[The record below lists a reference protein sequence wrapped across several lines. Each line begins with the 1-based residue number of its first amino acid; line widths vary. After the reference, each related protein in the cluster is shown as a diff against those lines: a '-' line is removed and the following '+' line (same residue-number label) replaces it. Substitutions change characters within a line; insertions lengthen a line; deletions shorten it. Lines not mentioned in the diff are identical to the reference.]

1 MNPSDPIS
9 TALLTAFERDYTHL
23 TVIDTTTRAL
33 LGYVSIPQLQ
43 AQLSAGRVAPD
54 APISS
59 AMARFR
65 RKGAKYTVI
74 TMETP
79 LEQLEEFFDG
89 GLGGGQGSLD
99 RRDFA
104 VVTDS
109 ARRFVLGVA
118 TKQDLEEF
126 VKRRIA

>member
-1 MNPSDPIS
+1 M
-9 TALLTAFERDYTHL
+9 
-23 TVIDTTTRAL
+23 IDVSTRAL

-43 AQLSAGRVAPD
+43 AQLAAGRVTLD
-54 APISS
+54 DHISS

-89 GLGGGQGSLD
+89 GAANGRDQSKEEN

-104 VVTDS
+104 VVTDV

-118 TKQDLEEF
+118 TRADLEEF
-126 VKRRIA
+126 TKRRIE